1 MRFPVPSV
9 SYSNA
14 WFSLDALSF
23 VFPFTPLMSVVN
35 PWVFCKRMWVLKMH
49 ISPADAS
56 NVSKTVC
63 PEMGNSALSV
73 VGSTFSVCLWSPGC
87 VPSVTDGF
95 ESTFGQ
101 VVCLQCQPALGQL
114 VDRLCVLCAWQP
126 WVNLWTDCVSS
137 VLASL
142 GSTCGQVVCPQCLT
156 VLGQLLCSLFAFSA
170 RQPWVNFWAACVSSV
185 LTSPVANGWAHWR
198 GIRDGES
205 VFSGAS
211 SVKP

>member
-14 WFSLDALSF
+14 WFSLNALSF
-23 VFPFTPLMSVVN
+23 VFPFIPLMSVVN

-49 ISPADAS
+49 ISPADPS

-137 VLASL
+137 VLVSL

-156 VLGQLLCSLFAFSA
+156 VLGQLLGRLCILTAHQSCGKWMSSLEGNQGWRISLFWSFKRETIKA
-170 RQPWVNFWAACVSSV
+170 
-185 LTSPVANGWAHWR
+185 L
-198 GIRDGES
+198 
-205 VFSGAS
+205 
-211 SVKP
+211 

>member
-23 VFPFTPLMSVVN
+23 VFPFIPLMSVVN
-35 PWVFCKRMWVLKMH
+35 PWVFCKRMWVLKMR

-101 VVCLQCQPALGQL
+101 VVCLQCSPALGQL
-114 VDRLCVLCAWQP
+114 LGRLCILTAHQSCGKWM
-126 WVNLWTDCVSS
+126 SS
-137 VLASL
+137 LE
-142 GSTCGQVVCPQCLT
+142 GNQGWRI
-156 VLGQLLCSLFAFSA
+156 SLFWSFKRETIKA
-170 RQPWVNFWAACVSSV
+170 
-185 LTSPVANGWAHWR
+185 L
-198 GIRDGES
+198 
-205 VFSGAS
+205 
-211 SVKP
+211 